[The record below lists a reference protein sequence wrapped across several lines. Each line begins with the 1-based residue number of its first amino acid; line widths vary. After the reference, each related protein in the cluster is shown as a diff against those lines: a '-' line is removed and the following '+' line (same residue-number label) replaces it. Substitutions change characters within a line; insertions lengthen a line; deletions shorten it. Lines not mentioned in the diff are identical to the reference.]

1 MIYTDNLTSMSPHQ
15 LSSEDKREASSRL
28 CFVLQPINQIRPGLA
43 LELEI

>member
-15 LSSEDKREASSRL
+15 LSSEDKKEASSRL
-28 CFVLQPINQIRPGLA
+28 RFVLQPINQIRPGLA